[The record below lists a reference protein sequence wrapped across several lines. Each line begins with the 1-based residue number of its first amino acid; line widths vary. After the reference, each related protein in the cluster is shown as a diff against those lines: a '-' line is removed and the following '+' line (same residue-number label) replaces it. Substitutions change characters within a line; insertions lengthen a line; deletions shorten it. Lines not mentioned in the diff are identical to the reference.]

1 MAVDVPADVVDALAG
16 QYRPQAFD
24 GFAHDRHMVCPRA
37 VVPVAHDRRTGR
49 PQGKVDPIAGEGGNR
64 THSQR
69 QRHRVADTDGQ
80 RADFQGQVGRPQ
92 PDRGR
97 QRERVIGGHLADP
110 EAVEARVGGRLCDFH
125 RFVVGPVKPKRQ
137 GDLDVDAV
145 HSIDTSLGWS
155 SSTRPDSSREASL
168 TWKWAVAVKASRNR
182 RCSGELS

>member
-1 MAVDVPADVVDALAG
+1 MAADVPADVVDAFAG
-16 QYRPQAFD
+16 QYRSQAFD
-24 GFAHDRHMVCPRA
+24 GFAHDRHMVCPPA
-37 VVPVAHDRRTGR
+37 VVPAAHNRRTGR

-64 THSQR
+64 TDSQR
-69 QRHRVADTDGQ
+69 QCHRATDTDGQ

-92 PDRGR
+92 PYRGR

-110 EAVEARVGGRLCDFH
+110 EGVEACVGGRQRDLHC
-125 RFVVGPVKPKRQ
+125 FVVGSVKPKRH
-137 GDLDVDAV
+137 GDLDVHAA
-145 HSIDTSLGWS
+145 HSIATSLGWS